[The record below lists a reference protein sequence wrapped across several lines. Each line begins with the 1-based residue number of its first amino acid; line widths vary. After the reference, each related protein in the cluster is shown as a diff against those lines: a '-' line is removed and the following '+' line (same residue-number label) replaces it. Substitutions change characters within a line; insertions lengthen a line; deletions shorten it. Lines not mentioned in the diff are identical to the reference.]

1 MCRIACFSSDV
12 DQRSKHKSWEVFVK
26 LVPFSTFAMEQ
37 FIWFSRFWLM
47 SILVAFF
54 LKAGVETVDSCRL
67 GSGFFWCFK
76 KQMQSGMYSIY
87 SLLCSYG
94 RIEQAETYKLEN
106 SSKFVMFDLVK
117 AVWLCQVHLLG
128 HGGLFWQRSSACKG
142 TQKSIEITKSP
153 CKAKCADFKSNGI
166 SFSIPN
172 KKYLEIAM
180 VGVLNPN
187 GLMY

>member
-1 MCRIACFSSDV
+1 MRSVCEVGTIFHLCNGTIHLIFQVLIDV
-12 DQRSKHKSWEVFVK
+12 Y
-26 LVPFSTFAMEQ
+26 
-37 FIWFSRFWLM
+37 
-47 SILVAFF
+47 
-54 LKAGVETVDSCRL
+54 SCRL
-67 GSGFFWCFK
+67 FSQSWRRNGWQLQAGKWIFWCFK
-76 KQMQSGMYSIY
+76 KLMQSGMYSIY

-94 RIEQAETYKLEN
+94 RIEQAETYKLDN

-166 SFSIPN
+166 SCSIPN
-172 KKYLEIAM
+172 KKYPEIAM